1 MARTAGVAN
10 RRSVF
15 EQSPLRIR
23 WPRAVLPCGTGA
35 AGRIVKLTDNDIEEL
50 DNSNS
55 IKIAFKILPWLFV
68 LLMAAA
74 IYVLIADVAGNLMK
88 GMLDDIKGLKQVTAE
103 HYVSAN
109 LIAYGRILVAF
120 ALAVCFGILF
130 RVFPFQKDKQEKA
143 EQKRSDVWLQALRIW
158 CANAE
163 KLSKL
168 DPIAIEKFVDEA
180 LRPYDEEHK
189 KELLGILLDIKESVE
204 TPQQPK
210 KVCLTYEGNLKA
222 ISNKESPRYRA
233 ELQAAVDLWL
243 SFEANPVPAGCS
255 PKSEIAARLV
265 DWQDENNEAFLDASR
280 DRILKMVN
288 WDKDGNKQKSK

>member
-1 MARTAGVAN
+1 MGR
-10 RRSVF
+10 
-15 EQSPLRIR
+15 L
-23 WPRAVLPCGTGA
+23 
-35 AGRIVKLTDNDIEEL
+35 GRIVKLTDDDLEEL
-50 DNSNS
+50 EKSKS
-55 IKIAFKILPWLFV
+55 IQIAFKILPWLLV
-68 LLMAAA
+68 LFMASAIFAITAVVATELMT
-74 IYVLIADVAGNLMK
+74 K
-88 GMLDDIKGLKQVTAE
+88 MLDTVDGLKQVTAE
-103 HYVSAN
+103 HYVAAN
-109 LIAYGRILVAF
+109 LIAFGRVVLAF

-210 KVCLTYEGNLKA
+210 KVCLTYEGDLKA